1 MERSL
6 YTELINQDKKIH
18 AHSIGKIPP
27 NKMDKDLSAWKFK
40 MTETYVFTP
49 EAISACGLATPGNNN
64 LMAHIIWQF
73 NMMEMWLTVTI
84 MVMFYG
90 RPNNNKDIKLRL
102 QPDIMYWNRISV
114 YWTSNACGV
123 QAEIITLK
131 FKVMVNWLSINQVT
145 ILNQKMLISA
155 GKVLLI
161 KMLMVPSV

>member
-1 MERSL
+1 
-6 YTELINQDKKIH
+6 
-18 AHSIGKIPP
+18 
-27 NKMDKDLSAWKFK
+27 
-40 MTETYVFTP
+40 MTETYVFTA
-49 EAISACGLATPGNNN
+49 EAVNACGLATPGNNN
-64 LMAHIIWQF
+64 LMALIIWLF
-73 NMMEMWLTVTI
+73 NMMEMWLIVII

-90 RPNNNKDIKLRL
+90 RPKNNKVIKLKL
-102 QPDIMYWNRISV
+102 QPDIMHWNKISF